1 MTCQPFSRRSPQ
13 AGPDQAGR
21 GRPWLARAVYGV
33 LIIEIALV
41 IWYAIGY
48 RQVDFRVYMWG
59 GHNVSRGTLLY
70 LGKASGHWFTYPPF
84 AAVLFAPISV
94 LPVIPAQVLWE
105 LVSVA
110 AFATACA
117 TTLKLAGWRAT
128 RTTVAAVLAAGLL
141 LEPVYHTL
149 LQGQINLILLA
160 LVLADVWRASRNRPA
175 GIGVGI
181 AAAIKLTPAI
191 FVLLFL
197 LAKRPRAAL
206 TALTTCLVCGLAGYL
221 VAPSASRLYWTHVFY
236 ETNRIDAPY
245 IGNQSPYGAAI
256 RIFGGV
262 ADVGHWY
269 LLVSAVIGVAGLAA
283 ATIFARHGDWLTA
296 AAVTG
301 TTSLLVSPVSWTHHW
316 VWIVPALVGLARGG
330 KGDRIAAVCGY
341 LLFAVSPLWWTPHS
355 LGRPD
360 YGFHGALTVVAN
372 CYLIA
377 GFAFLA
383 VMAWRACRLVTAGR
397 GPDRSLSPRD
407 VRKQH
412 SGARN
417 IST

>member
-21 GRPWLARAVYGV
+21 GRPWLARTVYGV

-41 IWYAIGY
+41 IWYAVAY

-94 LPVIPAQVLWE
+94 LPVILAQVLWE
-105 LVSVA
+105 LASVA
-110 AFATACA
+110 AFAIACA

-160 LVLADVWRASRNRPA
+160 LVLADVWRVSRNRPA

-206 TALTTCLVCGLAGYL
+206 TAADHLHRVRTG
-221 VAPSASRLYWTHVFY
+221 
-236 ETNRIDAPY
+236 RIP
-245 IGNQSPYGAAI
+245 
-256 RIFGGV
+256 RR
-262 ADVGHWY
+262 
-269 LLVSAVIGVAGLAA
+269 
-283 ATIFARHGDWLTA
+283 AR
-296 AAVTG
+296 
-301 TTSLLVSPVSWTHHW
+301 
-316 VWIVPALVGLARGG
+316 R
-330 KGDRIAAVCGY
+330 
-341 LLFAVSPLWWTPHS
+341 
-355 LGRPD
+355 
-360 YGFHGALTVVAN
+360 
-372 CYLIA
+372 
-377 GFAFLA
+377 
-383 VMAWRACRLVTAGR
+383 VTALLDAR
-397 GPDRSLSPRD
+397 LLRDEPDRRPLHRQPVP
-407 VRKQH
+407 VRR
-412 SGARN
+412 GDPDLRRCR
-417 IST
+417 